1 MLDQFKFPEFGG
13 IKCRVLPFVKA
24 NGAPAAAKKK
34 ESAQLFVKGLPSAW
48 THEDLWTSFEKF
60 GKLISTKVS
69 IDPEFNSRRY
79 GFVQFDN
86 EASMQKAIEEMNDL
100 EVEDG
105 KLSVVEFVPR
115 MDRIGTSKPRC
126 STNLY
131 VKNFPQ
137 TDFTED

>member
-1 MLDQFKFPEFGG
+1 
-13 IKCRVLPFVKA
+13 
-24 NGAPAAAKKK
+24 
-34 ESAQLFVKGLPSAW
+34 
-48 THEDLWTSFEKF
+48 
-60 GKLISTKVS
+60 
-69 IDPEFNSRRY
+69 
-79 GFVQFDN
+79 
-86 EASMQKAIEEMNDL
+86 MQKAIEEMHDH

-115 MDRIGTSKPRC
+115 IDRLGSSKPRC